1 MNDDGFG
8 YLAPANAPPLNVVPF
23 AKAIG
28 MGDQEAPPLDA
39 YEGDGNDRIYDY
51 MPNFDHAKAPTP
63 SDPNPQSRPWV
74 MQSAAEFTADFV
86 APEYIVDGVIQRG
99 RLYTLTA
106 PTGSGKTAV
115 MLYAAVAIAQGD
127 MFCDREVEQGDVLF
141 MAGENPDD
149 VRARMIATMENSR
162 IDPAHCRV
170 HFIPGTFSIRSDLDK
185 IAEAA
190 AKLPNLIMI
199 VIDTFAAYFDGD
211 DENSNAQAL
220 DFARIA
226 RRLTELPSKPA
237 VVMPAHPVKN
247 ATKANLAPK
256 GGSSLVNEVDGN
268 LTLWN
273 EGGIISLHWQVKFRG
288 PEFDA
293 LTFETRRVES
303 DRIMDAKGRRMP
315 TVLAQPMLTMRKI
328 DLARENMSIED
339 KLLLSI
345 DDHPELS
352 QRERAADVGL
362 NHHQKARRFLEKM
375 YKQKL
380 IKPFRTNWEL
390 TADGKRAVE
399 IIRKGGHFA
408 VEI

>member
-1 MNDDGFG
+1 
-8 YLAPANAPPLNVVPF
+8 
-23 AKAIG
+23 
-28 MGDQEAPPLDA
+28 
-39 YEGDGNDRIYDY
+39 
-51 MPNFDHAKAPTP
+51 
-63 SDPNPQSRPWV
+63 
-74 MQSAAEFTADFV
+74 
-86 APEYIVDGVIQRG
+86 
-99 RLYTLTA
+99 
-106 PTGSGKTAV
+106 
-115 MLYAAVAIAQGD
+115 
-127 MFCDREVEQGDVLF
+127 
-141 MAGENPDD
+141 
-149 VRARMIATMENSR
+149 
-162 IDPAHCRV
+162 
-170 HFIPGTFSIRSDLDK
+170 
-185 IAEAA
+185 
-190 AKLPNLIMI
+190 MI

-237 VVMPAHPVKN
+237 VIMPAHPVKN

-328 DLARENMSIED
+328 DVAKENMSIED

-362 NHHQKARRFLEKM
+362 NHHQKARRFLDKL